1 MGGLFDD
8 YGVNVG
14 CIGAN
19 PNKPLVRGS
28 PIKTQVSKI
37 PQTNALGG
45 KVTMK
50 LDHLTFVIHAYGAEL
65 EPAETADFYNLL
77 QVHATGMP

>member
-8 YGVNVG
+8 YRVNVG
-14 CIGAN
+14 RIGAN
-19 PNKPLVRGS
+19 PNKPLVGGS
-28 PIKTQVSKI
+28 SIETQVSKI
-37 PQTNALGG
+37 PQTNALRG

-50 LDHLTFVIHAYGAEL
+50 FDHLAFVIQPNGAEL